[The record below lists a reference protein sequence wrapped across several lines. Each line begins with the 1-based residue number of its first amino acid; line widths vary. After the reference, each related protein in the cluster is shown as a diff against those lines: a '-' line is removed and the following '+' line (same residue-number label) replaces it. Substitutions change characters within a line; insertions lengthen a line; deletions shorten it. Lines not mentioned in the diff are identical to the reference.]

1 MPIQLTPPKGLI
13 TVRPAQEADATSLRK
28 LRLEALADSPEMFAA
43 DHDLTAAESDAHWA
57 ERIAEGLR
65 SQNSVICIA
74 EAAERLIG
82 MTGLGR
88 GHWPITQHSAVIWGV
103 YVAPEFRGLHI
114 AEALIEECIAWG
126 RERGVSIVKLGVITN
141 NAPAI
146 RCYLRCGFKVYGVDP
161 WSNYYNGR
169 YFDELLMAK
178 AI

>member
-1 MPIQLTPPKGLI
+1 VI
-13 TVRPAQEADATSLRK
+13 TVRPAQEDDATSLRK
-28 LRLEALADSPEMFAA
+28 IRLEALADSPEMFAA
-43 DHDLTAAESDAHWA
+43 DHDRTAAESVERWA
-57 ERIAEGLR
+57 ERIADGLR

-103 YVAPEFRGLHI
+103 YVTIQYSGLHI

-126 RERGVSIVKLGVITN
+126 RAHGVSIVKLGVITN

-146 RCYLRCGFKVYGVDP
+146 RCYLRCGFSVYGVDP
-161 WSNYYNGR
+161 WSNFYNGI
-169 YFDELLMAK
+169 YFDELLMVK
-178 AI
+178 RI